1 MDSLKRGAALMCFA
15 AMLACAR
22 DTVSR
27 EEWRRLPRE
36 DRALYVKTLIAE
48 EVAKDAKGERGRQKT
63 RPAEEYVNEIDRA
76 YASGDARNV
85 EEIFE
90 GLH

>member
-1 MDSLKRGAALMCFA
+1 MRAAAVLLFLTA
-15 AMLACAR
+15 LLACAR

-27 EEWRRLPRE
+27 DEWRRMARE
-36 DRALYVKTLIAE
+36 DRVLYVKTLIAE
-48 EVAKDAKGERGRQKT
+48 EVAKDAKGERGRVRT

-76 YASGDARNV
+76 YAASDTRGV

-90 GLH
+90 GLR